1 MRLREYCHGT
11 IVSKHYIIRTAGL
24 AAALILGIEA
34 VLPVRAANMPEGGN
48 PPAEDVS
55 QGAQEDQGNQS
66 GQESRTTVIYMPE
79 DYDLGYEGMLD
90 QRTGGVPE
98 DDGNEDNNVIM
109 ITDNMG
115 YDTDLKMYVNY
126 VQGDRSKRYYSSLPN
141 GIITN
146 GSMSFQLGTR
156 HQYVLYRDGD
166 RVTDADI
173 YNIVQEG
180 AYVMET
186 YGQGSTDGDRFEF
199 TILQS
204 ITNSMEWFEIPEGFN
219 YISVIVNDEQAAA
232 PSGTSSQMA
241 SDGKY
246 IYEFGCDKI
255 GLSYRVELEKDSVAP
270 RLELQGV
277 MGESAH
283 GPVTMIRQGEEES
296 VIEVVRDGQSV
307 NVPYNLTLE
316 DYGEY
321 TVTIRDKAGNSS
333 EYRFTIEMYFT
344 MTSMLVFLLLI
355 MIAAGLGGYFRYVK
369 THLRVR

>member
-1 MRLREYCHGT
+1 MKLRECYHG
-11 IVSKHYIIRTAGL
+11 VIRTTGL
-24 AAALILGIEA
+24 AAALVLGLA
-34 VLPVRAANMPEGGN
+34 AALPVRAANMPGEGSST
-48 PPAEDVS
+48 AEDGVMSS
-55 QGAQEDQGNQS
+55 QDNQENPS
-66 GQESRTTVIYMPE
+66 SQESQTTVIYMPE
-79 DYDLGYEGMLD
+79 DYDLGYEGPLD

-98 DDGNEDNNVIM
+98 DAGNEDNNVIM
-109 ITDNMG
+109 ITENMG
-115 YDTDLKMYVNY
+115 YDTEQRMYVNY
-126 VQGDRSKRYYSSLPN
+126 VQGDKSKRYYSSLPN

-146 GSMSFQLGTR
+146 GSISFQIGTR
-156 HQYVLYRDGD
+156 HQYVLYRNGD

-199 TILQS
+199 TIVQS
-204 ITNSMEWFEIPEGFN
+204 ITNSMEWFQIPEGFN

-232 PSGTSSQMA
+232 PSGTSSQMP

-255 GLSYRVELEKDSVAP
+255 GISYNVEIEKDTVAP

-277 MGESAH
+277 IGDIAR
-283 GPVTMIRQGEEES
+283 GPVTMVRAGEEES

-307 NVPYNLTLE
+307 NVPYTLTLE

-321 TVTIRDKAGNSS
+321 IVTIRDKAGNSS
-333 EYRFTIEMYFT
+333 EYRFTIQMYFT

-355 MIAAGLGGYFRYVK
+355 IIVAGLGGYFRYVK
-369 THLRVR
+369 SHLRVR